1 MTKRLDLPKLI
12 QNSLE
17 TKPVTIGLPKGVIGT
32 KVFPSDVSTFPSVAK
47 LLIAYFCRHPRRILE
62 RIQRSGEKGIEE
74 IVTDLFVQT
83 MGVTRDKEDSQ
94 EGLRV
99 WRGTVGEVLATA
111 YVIGFTKY
119 AVPVFKLRLAPNRR
133 AAMHG
138 DDLLGFQFTT
148 TGEPLSMLVGEAK
161 SWKDTSGAVRQA
173 NSTLLKVKESS
184 PTLLDFVINALDM
197 EGRSDEAKMVERF
210 LDDYDYKYKT
220 DYLAFVV
227 ADQRSWKDEFCLS
240 VTDRPANPL
249 EIAGFLLRNSEDF
262 HESLVLIE
270 GDETR
275 SLQIPPVPI
284 EDIADTQRLLD
295 NSGFRDHHNK
305 LASAALASDLQI
317 EGREKIRYGLNAKH
331 IIQIEKAAR
340 LLGIVG
346 VRISPETGEQSEK
359 LLRHAARILERLATW
374 HSERGEKGE
383 AVGNLVSAALA
394 YGVAG
399 YDANGRVLMD
409 VVNEIENTEVSLVAP
424 AHKYSSLL
432 LAGRL
437 SDVEDQ
443 IAQLAFD
450 TKQYGIEKAKTEEAW
465 IALVGEALTRVA
477 DLLVAKSFCYLLHYL
492 RVGKRELVEIAIDSL
507 QRSTEVYSLI
517 ADYTSCQLSYLIT
530 VYCKRLLE
538 DSPHALL
545 PKYAG
550 EGKMDDSWRKYMRR
564 LRLGKFPMIF
574 FWKSQKEALEAGL
587 LGTDSLLVSM
597 PTSAGKTR
605 TVELAIHSALKDN
618 SDGVCVYIVPSR
630 ALAVEVEENLAS
642 RLGPMGLAVS
652 VLYGGYDFSPLDEQL
667 LAENRIFVLTPE
679 KLDLVIRQSD
689 DFKKKIC
696 LVVVDEAQE
705 FGSPTPSRRTL
716 QMELILSRIL
726 DLAAKNGARVLCL
739 SAMISNREDFA
750 QWISGEPENVIHTE
764 WQPTFRRYGVFQWL
778 DYHIGRIWYPPI
790 ADEFPTESF
799 YVPLL
804 FTKKDLSDGD
814 KGRFEV
820 AARISI
826 FYSRTGPTLVF
837 TTTKPFVEKIV
848 DRLFNL
854 FEANPPDTTA
864 PRQEVASQCARILG
878 ENHKLVKAI
887 KLGFCYHHADVP
899 RNVRRILEKAIGD
912 GSLTLIVSTTTLAQ
926 GVNLPIKNV
935 VVHTLSLGNW
945 VSTTQFWN
953 AAGRAGRAG
962 YETEGHVVFCFY
974 PDLERMAESELEK
987 SESFVAS
994 GIRVLIESRLPSAQT
1009 AEEFLE
1015 QWALASTSQFRRT
1028 GTEYD
1033 SWTSRKYLNA
1043 DTEKQ
1048 QILTILDSQL
1058 LAWALEES
1066 VDEVDDD
1073 IVGRWISKTLF
1084 SVQTLD
1090 IPELIAKF
1098 RAGLTKRAV
1107 AVRQQVPD
1115 ENKRKL
1121 YNRTGLSISS
1131 NRKVAEIAQELKPM
1145 LADLQTADRLPR
1157 EFWKGIHRYFCDIP
1171 ETSNLRKIQADV
1183 LADWVEGA
1191 GYGQL
1196 ADDYFNGDI
1205 EATVRNLEEAIF
1217 SFPWAVHS
1225 LIQHINVMP
1234 DVEAVPKLVAYLPS
1248 LVNHGVPT
1256 LAAAYAINLG
1266 ITDRQLA
1273 IKIGNHYLGEYE
1285 FFTFFEFKEWL
1296 QAIEQ
1301 PELKKILESEDPK
1314 IVDDLY
1320 QKVSIKK
1327 DRTKRPGVV
1336 LKFDLLDVVEWGDVK
1351 NEDLIVVRD
1360 ASAFWLCTFDY
1371 RRIAKLTGAN
1381 LTQLQDVD
1389 RRNNDLII
1397 DNYSLVKKT
1406 VSIRVL

>member
-1 MTKRLDLPKLI
+1 MIRDLNLHKLI
-12 QNSLE
+12 KDTLE
-17 TKPVTIGLPKGVIGT
+17 TKSVAIQLPKGVIGT
-32 KVFPSDVSTFPSVAK
+32 KVYPSDMSSFPNVAR
-47 LLIAYFCRHPRRILE
+47 LLIACFCRHPRRLLE
-62 RIQRSGEKGIEE
+62 KIQQSGERGIEE
-74 IVTDLFVQT
+74 IVADLFAQT
-83 MGVTRDKEDSQ
+83 IGVMHDKENSQ
-94 EGLRV
+94 EGMRV

-119 AVPVFKLRLAPNRR
+119 KVPVFKLRLAPNRR

-161 SWKDTSGAVRQA
+161 NWKDTSGAIRQA
-173 NSTLLKVKESS
+173 NSTLLEVKESS

-197 EGRSDEAKMVERF
+197 EDRSEEAKMVERF
-210 LDDYDYKYKT
+210 LDDYDYEYKT

-227 ADQRSWKDEFCLS
+227 ADERSWKDNFCLL
-240 VTDRPANPL
+240 VTARPASPL
-249 EIAGFLLRNSEDF
+249 EIAGLLIRNLEDF
-262 HESLVLIE
+262 HKSLVLVKE
-270 GDETR
+270 AEPHTPK
-275 SLQIPPVPI
+275 IPPI
-284 EDIADTQRLLD
+284 TIDDIGDTQRLLD
-295 NSGFRDHHNK
+295 NSTFKNHHNK
-305 LASAALASDLQI
+305 LASAALATNLQI
-317 EGREKIRYGLNAKH
+317 EGREKIQYGLDAKH
-331 IIQIEKAAR
+331 IVQIEKAAH
-340 LLGIVG
+340 LLDIVG
-346 VRISPETGEQSEK
+346 VRTSPETRDQSK
-359 LLRHAARILERLATW
+359 SLLRHAARILERLATW

-383 AVGNLVSAALA
+383 AVGNLVSAALT

-409 VVNEIENTEVSLVAP
+409 VVNEIEDSEVSLVAP

-465 IALVGEALTRVA
+465 ITLVGEALTRVA
-477 DLLVAKSFCYLLHYL
+477 DLLVAKSFCHLLHYL
-492 RVGKRELVEIAIDSL
+492 RVGKHELVEIAIDSL
-507 QRSTEVYSLI
+507 QRSTEAYSLI

-545 PKYAG
+545 PKYVG

-716 QMELILSRIL
+716 QMEFILSRIL
-726 DLAAKNGARVLCL
+726 DLAVKNKARVLCL
-739 SAMISNREDFA
+739 SAMISNRKDFA
-750 QWISGEPENVIHTE
+750 QWISGKPENVIHTE
-764 WQPTFRRYGVFQWL
+764 WQPTFRRYGVFQWA
-778 DYHIGRIWYPPI
+778 DYHIGRIWYPPMT
-790 ADEFPTESF
+790 DEFPTESF

-814 KGRFEV
+814 RGRFEI

-837 TTTKPFVEKIV
+837 TTTKPFVERIV

-899 RNVRRILEKAIGD
+899 RNVRRILEKAIRD

-935 VVHTLSLGNW
+935 VVHTLSLGNR

-974 PDLERMAESELEK
+974 PDLERMTKSELEK

-1015 QWALASTSQFRRT
+1015 QWALASTPQFRNA

-1033 SWTSRKYLNA
+1033 SWTSRKHLNA
-1043 DTEKQ
+1043 DTAKQ

-1066 VDEVDDD
+1066 VDEIDED
-1073 IVGRWISKTLF
+1073 IVGRWIGKTLF

-1090 IPELIAKF
+1090 IPELIVKF

-1131 NRKVAEIAQELKPM
+1131 NRKVEKIAQEIQPM
-1145 LADLQTADRLPR
+1145 LAELQTADRLPR
-1157 EFWKGIHRYFCDIP
+1157 DFWKTIHEYFSDIA
-1171 ETSNLRKIQADV
+1171 ETSNLQRIPSEL
-1183 LADWVEGA
+1183 LADWIEGA
-1191 GYGQL
+1191 DYGQL
-1196 ADDYFNGDI
+1196 ADSYFNGDV
-1205 EATVRNLEEAIF
+1205 ERTVRNLEEATF
-1217 SFPWAVHS
+1217 SFPWAIHS
-1225 LIQHINVMP
+1225 LIQHINTMP
-1234 DVEAVPKLVAYLPS
+1234 NIESVPTLVAYLPS
-1248 LVNHGVPT
+1248 LVNYGVPT

-1266 ITDRQLA
+1266 VTDRQLA
-1273 IKIGNHYLGEYE
+1273 IKIGDHYLTSHESV
-1285 FFTFFEFKEWL
+1285 TFFGVREWL

-1301 PELKKILESEDPK
+1301 SELRKILESEDPK
-1314 IVDDLY
+1314 TVDELY
-1320 QKVSIKK
+1320 QKISAKK
-1327 DRTKRPGVV
+1327 DKTKRPGLV
-1336 LKFDLLDVVEWGDVK
+1336 LKFKLSDVIESGEFE
-1351 NEDLIVVRD
+1351 NEDLIVVRYVND
-1360 ASAFWLCTFDY
+1360 FWLCTFDY
-1371 RRIAKLTGAN
+1371 QRIAKLAGAN
-1381 LTQLQDVD
+1381 LTRLQDIN

-1397 DNYSLVKKT
+1397 DNYSLEKRT